1 MSCKVSIYKE
11 MRTPFL
17 ERLPIHPITA
27 IRGAGVERTLGPSK
41 MGSKGQNLT
50 PTKYHILSQKG
61 WTSKTPSSQ
70 REKAA
75 SIVIL
80 KALALS
86 KGEIQKLPLHFLSC
100 WLWCGFRIQIH
111 VACRMWKTR
120 ADEWLWISNTYRC
133 QEEYKSCQKEHI
145 LNLSWTVW
153 NLCVCTSVCVS
164 VCIYAC
170 VYVCVCRCLCMYVF
184 VYVCVCLCVNGYV
197 CVCQGKGGYSA
208 LLLYMLVRGHVLKHW
223 ALCVLS
229 PYYVHKLQVY
239 VGGEGRGKCAWSL
252 AGASARNLTW
262 SQCVSRQRRGS
273 ERFL

>member
-17 ERLPIHPITA
+17 EHLPIHPITA

-50 PTKYHILSQKG
+50 PTKYYILSQKG

-86 KGEIQKLPLHFLSC
+86 KGEIHKLPLHFLAC

-111 VACRMWKTR
+111 IACRMWKTR

-153 NLCVCTSVCVS
+153 NLCVCTSVCVF
-164 VCIYAC
+164 VCVYAC

-184 VYVCVCLCVNGYV
+184 VCVCVCVYLCVNGYV

-208 LLLYMLVRGHVLKHW
+208 LLLYMLVGGMSSSTGHCVFCPLTVCTSSKYMWEARGEES
-223 ALCVLS
+223 AL
-229 PYYVHKLQVY
+229 
-239 VGGEGRGKCAWSL
+239 GAWRGPQP
-252 AGASARNLTW
+252 GTW
-262 SQCVSRQRRGS
+262 HGVSV
-273 ERFL
+273 